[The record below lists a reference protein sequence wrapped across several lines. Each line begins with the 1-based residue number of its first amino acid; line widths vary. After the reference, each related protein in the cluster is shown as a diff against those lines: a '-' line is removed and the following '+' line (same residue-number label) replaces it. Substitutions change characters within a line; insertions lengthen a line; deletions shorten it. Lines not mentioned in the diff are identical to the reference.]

1 MEVILDI
8 MSLGMSYRK
17 VNGEIYFRERTG
29 IFRVADE
36 LARGLVKS
44 PDIEVDFISPHYPSQ
59 SSQYI
64 KDENFSKKSIAF
76 PTIKHRA
83 INKIKSITGNNKA
96 LNSILPSTSI
106 TSLVSKADIYHSPFF
121 PILEEVS
128 ESQTIKSFLT
138 VHDLI
143 PILYPEYFE
152 NERNPLVKIA
162 IQSNQKDGYYFCVS
176 NSTKNDLCNYF
187 SISPDR
193 VFVTPLAASKAR
205 FFKCVN
211 TTEIETVKA
220 KYQLRDKQY
229 FLSLSTLEPRKNIDH
244 IIRCFIKLIQE
255 EHLNDVYLVLAG
267 TKGWDFDKIFNEIEN
282 ASALKE
288 RIILTGYV
296 ADEDLAFLYSGAL
309 AFIYTSFYEG
319 FGLPPLEAMQCGT
332 PVITSNTSSLPEVVG
347 DAGILVDPRD
357 ADTLCSA
364 MLNIYSNTELRE
376 KMSNDSTAQAEKFSW
391 DNFIQSNLYGYQK
404 ALANG

>member
-1 MEVILDI
+1 MEVILDV
-8 MSLGMSYRK
+8 MSLGVSYRK
-17 VNGEIYFRERTG
+17 VNGEIYLRDRTG

-44 PDIEVDFISPHYPSQ
+44 PNINVDFISPHYPSQ
-59 SSQYI
+59 SSRYI
-64 KDENFSKKSIAF
+64 KDENISKKSIAF
-76 PTIKHRA
+76 PTIKHRV
-83 INKIKSITGNNKA
+83 INKIKSITGNNNV

-106 TSLVSKADIYHSPFF
+106 NALVNRADIYHSPFF
-121 PILEEVS
+121 PILEEVTQS
-128 ESQTIKSFLT
+128 KSIKSFLT

-143 PILYPEYFE
+143 PILYPQYFE
-152 NERNPLVKIA
+152 NEKNPLVKIA
-162 IQSNQKDGYYFCVS
+162 IQSNQKDGYFFCVS

-187 SISPDR
+187 SINPDR
-193 VFVTPLAASKAR
+193 VFVTPLAASKER

-211 TTEIETVKA
+211 TIEIETVKA

-244 IIRCFIKLIQE
+244 TIRCFIKLIQE

-267 TKGWDFDKIFNEIEN
+267 IKGWDFDKIFNEIEN
-282 ASALKE
+282 ASMLKS

-347 DAGILVDPRD
+347 DAGILVDVRD
-357 ADTLCSA
+357 TDTLCSA
-364 MLNIYSNTELRE
+364 MLNIYSDSDLRE
-376 KMSNDSTAQAEKFSW
+376 KMSNSSIAQAEKFSW
-391 DNFIQSNLYGYQK
+391 NKFLKSNVDGYKK
-404 ALANG
+404 ALEND